1 MEKVLLEEVDVFAE
15 DENNIGDIPTFQMPV
30 NVVDDVP
37 VTAAYRRIPLSCIA
51 RSGTI
56 STTW

>member
-15 DENNIGDIPTFQMPV
+15 DENDIPTFQMPI
-30 NVVDDVP
+30 NVVDDAP